1 MKSRCGHKII
11 SLICLF
17 CASAMMVEAQ
27 SATSSSVTGQITAEV
42 ITTLAA
48 TETTQ
53 LSFGKFSPGPQG
65 GKLILTPES
74 TITVLGSVWP
84 GSGTHSAAS
93 FYVTGNPG
101 AAYTISLPS
110 TPVTIR
116 HMGSARTMEV
126 EDWKSIP
133 HAAPGAGMLENGFQI
148 IYVGATLNV
157 GTLTDNPVGVYT
169 GTYTITFEFN

>member
-65 GKLILTPES
+65 GKLILTS
-74 TITVLGSVWP
+74 YNFV
-84 GSGTHSAAS
+84 
-93 FYVTGNPG
+93 
-101 AAYTISLPS
+101 
-110 TPVTIR
+110 
-116 HMGSARTMEV
+116 
-126 EDWKSIP
+126 
-133 HAAPGAGMLENGFQI
+133 
-148 IYVGATLNV
+148 
-157 GTLTDNPVGVYT
+157 
-169 GTYTITFEFN
+169 